1 MMSKTRLF
9 SFHIFVD
16 YYKSIKQIA
25 KDERRSISQII
36 NHAIKE
42 FLEKRNLLS

>member
-1 MMSKTRLF
+1 MLKTRLF

-16 YYKSIKQIA
+16 YYNAIKQIA
-25 KDERRSISQII
+25 KDERIPISQII

-42 FLEKRNLLS
+42 YLAKKNDIR